1 MMQCPF
7 LCLMLRKF
15 CALARYITV
24 GKAFS
29 LRFSILAPNALR
41 RVLFR
46 FLWKRLTNPHTGFNR
61 DVLMWCLHLG
71 TEILIGIGCNEIIVL
86 IVLIGTEFLNEAM
99 PFSLINVTQILG
111 IAVWKTQGERPAV
124 VFIVMIVHIVTRC
137 LSEVMSFSLINM
149 VQIFSK

>member
-1 MMQCPF
+1 
-7 LCLMLRKF
+7 
-15 CALARYITV
+15 
-24 GKAFS
+24 
-29 LRFSILAPNALR
+29 
-41 RVLFR
+41 
-46 FLWKRLTNPHTGFNR
+46 
-61 DVLMWCLHLG
+61 MWCLHLG

-149 VQIFSK
+149 VLSLVFLLSKIYQL